1 MTIRELNNRL
11 KSIDLQ
17 YMKEEAVFQN
27 RDKIAELNK
36 EQLHQGLTS
45 KGTSI
50 TPFYRKRWYAQFK
63 ASLPSYE
70 APNNVPDLYLNGDFY
85 NGIDVEIADNE
96 YSVYSK
102 DEKADDLSSKYRDI
116 LGLTEKNIETAR
128 TIVTKTFVTLMKRK
142 LLNN

>member
-1 MTIRELNNRL
+1 
-11 KSIDLQ
+11 
-17 YMKEEAVFQN
+17 
-27 RDKIAELNK
+27 
-36 EQLHQGLTS
+36 
-45 KGTSI
+45 
-50 TPFYRKRWYAQFK
+50 
-63 ASLPSYE
+63 
-70 APNNVPDLYLNGDFY
+70 VPDLYLNGDFY

-102 DEKADDLSSKYRDI
+102 DEKADDLSDKYRDI